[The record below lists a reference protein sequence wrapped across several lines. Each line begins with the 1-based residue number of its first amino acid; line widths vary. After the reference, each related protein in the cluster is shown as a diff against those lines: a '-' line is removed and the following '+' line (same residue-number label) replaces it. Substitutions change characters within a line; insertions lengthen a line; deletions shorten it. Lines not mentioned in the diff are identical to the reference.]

1 MQIRFL
7 SLMILVSS
15 LCPYLSWGTSNHTF
29 LFQAEWF
36 VLNQFLSTP
45 SAVMHPLIIVP
56 LLSQTL
62 ILIFG
67 IISPKTTLVYL
78 GVLGLYLLIAFILLA
93 GFLSG
98 NIWIVLSCTPFIV
111 SSTLFI
117 LLAKKK

>member
-7 SLMILVSS
+7 SVMILVSS
-15 LCPYLSWGTSNHTF
+15 LCPYLSWGKTNYTF
-29 LFQAEWF
+29 LFQAEWL
-36 VLNQFLSTP
+36 VLNKFLSAP

-56 LLSQTL
+56 LLSQLL

-78 GVLGLYLLIAFILLA
+78 GIIGLYLLIAFILLA

-98 NIWIVLSCTPFIV
+98 NIWIVLSCTPFIIC
-111 SSTLFI
+111 STLFI

>member
-15 LCPYLSWGTSNHTF
+15 LCPYLSWGKTNHTF
-29 LFQAEWF
+29 LFQAEWS
-36 VLNQFLSTP
+36 VLNKFLSTP

-56 LLSQTL
+56 LMSQLL

-67 IISPKTTLVYL
+67 IICPKTSLVYL
-78 GVLGLYLLIAFILLA
+78 GILGLYPLIAFILFA

-98 NIWIVLSCTPFIV
+98 NIWMVLSCTPFIIC
-111 SSTLFI
+111 STLFI